1 MTRITK
7 YLLNPT
13 CSANSC
19 AAVHDDRAPVLRVAA
34 RALLDEGEDGQ
45 GVRGHAVVG
54 PGRVVVLED
63 LALAAQSLL
72 AL

>member
-1 MTRITK
+1 M
-7 YLLNPT
+7 
-13 CSANSC
+13 
-19 AAVHDDRAPVLRVAA
+19 HDDRPPVFRVAA

-54 PGRVVVLED
+54 PGRVVVLQD
-63 LALAAQSLL
+63 LALATQPLL